1 MGKMPTKQELTKLKQ
16 ELGIQLE
23 IIDEAKADKK
33 ERKLMNTIPEEM
45 WTSKG
50 R

>member
-1 MGKMPTKQELTKLKQ
+1 MPTKQELTKLKK

-23 IIDEAKADKK
+23 AIDEV
-33 ERKLMNTIPEEM
+33 KLEENLRQKIPEEM